1 MCLRCSLI
9 VYGLILLFAVLIL
22 ALSILLYRLISK
34 KLKTNPDGQDDVATE
49 QSSAEDE
56 HTDK

>member
-1 MCLRCSLI
+1 MRCSLI
-9 VYGLILLFAVLIL
+9 VYGLILVFAVLIL
-22 ALSILLYRLISK
+22 ALSILLYSLISK
-34 KLKTNPDGQDDVATE
+34 KLKTNPDGQDDVTTQ

>member
-9 VYGLILLFAVLIL
+9 VYGLILLVAVLIL
-22 ALSILLYRLISK
+22 ALSILLYHLISK
-34 KLKTNPDGQDDVATE
+34 KLKANPDGQDDVTTQ